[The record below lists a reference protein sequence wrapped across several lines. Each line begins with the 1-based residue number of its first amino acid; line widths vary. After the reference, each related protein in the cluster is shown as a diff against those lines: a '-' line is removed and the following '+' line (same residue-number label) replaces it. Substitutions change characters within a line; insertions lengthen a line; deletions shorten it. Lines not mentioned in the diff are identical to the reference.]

1 MTEEESKDE
10 IILWAIEIS
19 GNSSAIRSFLR
30 VTGIPY
36 KEVNAWGKTRTEEY
50 ISKFPTNLAPAI
62 EHGSICLSENAA
74 MMRYLCRAFPQKAG
88 IYYPSDKWNEIDM
101 LLDYMGSGILDLL
114 PKAVYPTLGF
124 PAYPGDVAAM
134 ESTKSFTEEAAKAA
148 GAAMLKQ
155 LEDKY
160 AGIFLAKTKFLLS
173 NTPTIADFRFA
184 PMINFFKVGSKV
196 PPRIQTYYDEME
208 KLPGFT
214 EACRPVV
221 AFTSKH
227 WK

>member
-1 MTEEESKDE
+1 VQRATLYEIRQRRQVIGNWAICNTMTEEESKDE

-62 EHGSICLSENAA
+62 EHGSICLSENAGTFKQNHVFLSFLPRLPAASDLMINNPYFFCKFITIA

-155 LEDKY
+155 LEVG
-160 AGIFLAKTKFLLS
+160 AVMCFLCCS
-173 NTPTIADFRFA
+173 
-184 PMINFFKVGSKV
+184 
-196 PPRIQTYYDEME
+196 
-208 KLPGFT
+208 
-214 EACRPVV
+214 
-221 AFTSKH
+221 
-227 WK
+227 